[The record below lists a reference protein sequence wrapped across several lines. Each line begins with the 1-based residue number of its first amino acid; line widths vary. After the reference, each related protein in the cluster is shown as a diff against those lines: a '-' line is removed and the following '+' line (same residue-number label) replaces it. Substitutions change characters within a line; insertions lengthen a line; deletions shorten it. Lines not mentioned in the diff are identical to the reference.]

1 MSSHSGKLN
10 RSQVIDKNIRRK
22 LPARSVLFILRL
34 EILGLLFF
42 VSYIIWA
49 GIAHA
54 RPVADQDEVSLRA
67 LEEARQAYNASRYE
81 HVIAVLKDVPASH
94 SHREKVVLW
103 RMKSYYEMRQMDA
116 AIATGEKAIGAHP
129 NSAEIHMWLGRA
141 YGRKA
146 EKAGI
151 FSGMSLAKKARREFE
166 TAVRLDATNLEAQ
179 QDLVEYYCSAPA
191 IMGGGEEKA
200 RKQIAAIAALDAAE
214 GHFARAEC
222 WSDEKDWPRADA
234 EFQVALRADQKRAFV
249 VFEIADY
256 FTMRRQP
263 DRIVESAEAGAKL
276 APGDSRA
283 EFYRGVAL
291 VLKNESLAEAE
302 LHLKAY
308 LEKAPKRMAFPS
320 YAATHEW
327 LGRLYEQQGRIAA
340 AATEYGAALQAD
352 PQNKAVREAVKRLA
366 H

>member
-1 MSSHSGKLN
+1 MSSHSGNFN
-10 RSQVIDKNIRRK
+10 RSQVIDKNSRRTF
-22 LPARSVLFILRL
+22 PARSVLFSLRL
-34 EILGLLFF
+34 EILGLLFC
-42 VSYIIWA
+42 VSCIISV
-49 GIAHA
+49 GMAHA
-54 RPVADQDEVSLRA
+54 RLIADQDEVSLRA
-67 LEEARQAYNASRYE
+67 LEEARQAYDASQYE
-81 HVIAVLKDVPASH
+81 RVIDVLKNVSANHSH
-94 SHREKVVLW
+94 SEKVVLW

-116 AIATGEKAIGAHP
+116 AIATGEKAIGVHP
-129 NSAEIHMWLGRA
+129 NSSEIHMWLGRA

-151 FSGMSLAKKARREFE
+151 LSGMSLAKKTRREFE
-166 TAVRLDATNLEAQ
+166 TAVRIDPANLEAQ

-200 RKQIAAIAALDAAE
+200 QRQIAAIAALDAAE

-222 WSDEKDWPRADA
+222 WSDEKDWSRADA

-263 DRIVESAEAGAKL
+263 DRIVESAEAGAMR

-283 EFYRGVAL
+283 DFYRGVAL
-291 VLKNESLAEAE
+291 VLKNERLAEAE
-302 LHLKAY
+302 LHLKSY

-320 YAATHEW
+320 HAATHEW
-327 LGRLYEQQGRIAA
+327 LGRLYEQQGRREAA
-340 AATEYGAALQAD
+340 ANEYGAALQAD
-352 PQNKAVREAVKRLA
+352 PQNKAVREAVKRLP